1 MSDVKTDFRLAK
13 VVHITSPFEVVIN
26 HGQSDFV
33 KPGDRFVIFG
43 EGPQI
48 RDPDSGQDL
57 GTLEL
62 VRGQGEVIHVQD
74 HLATIRTL
82 QRNRIHATKRIT
94 RELGGLYALADM
106 GRKLVEEELAPEQEA
121 PFVGVCLGDHAR
133 LI

>member
-62 VRGQGEVIHVQD
+62 VRGQGEVIHGHDSNLTTEQNPR
-74 HLATIRTL
+74 HQTHNPGTGR
-82 QRNRIHATKRIT
+82 
-94 RELGGLYALADM
+94 AL
-106 GRKLVEEELAPEQEA
+106 
-121 PFVGVCLGDHAR
+121 CLGRHGAQTC
-133 LI
+133 